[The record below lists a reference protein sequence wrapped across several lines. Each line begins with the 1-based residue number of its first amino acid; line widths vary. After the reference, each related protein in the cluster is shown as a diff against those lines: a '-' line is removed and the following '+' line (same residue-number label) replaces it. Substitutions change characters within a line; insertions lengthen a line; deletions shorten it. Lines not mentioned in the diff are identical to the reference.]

1 VTAFGHY
8 AFVHRRPVLLLALVL
23 TLGAAIYGSG
33 VFDQAKPFGFT
44 DPDSESAQAYEEIE
58 AATGEQAIPAV
69 LLLVD
74 PDAPVDRDLG
84 RAEVDE
90 AAARLAGID
99 GIVRVSQPAD
109 DTTLTS
115 DDADLALVEGYIADS
130 VDDMSDVGET
140 VTGEFHGDDDIQVG
154 GMAVASV
161 QLNEQTEE
169 DLREI
174 ELYAAPLLLL
184 ISLLV
189 FRSLVAA
196 MLPLVV
202 GGISIA
208 ATLAALRLLSEVM
221 TVDIFALNVVTTLGF
236 GLAIDYSLFMVSR
249 YREELA
255 KSKSRLPGEA
265 LRKTVAPVGR
275 MVCFSA
281 VTVAAAV
288 ASLAVF
294 PQAFLRSTGIGCAL
308 VALLS
313 AGVVLTV
320 LPAMLAVLGERVNAL
335 SLSRRRGG
343 SERSRTWQ
351 RVARLV
357 LAHPATLTVVIAG
370 AMVVAGLPFLRAELT
385 RADSRVLPKDDSA
398 RVVDQTI
405 RERYGDN
412 PAASLFVVTSGGKAA
427 GGPSVP
433 PSIRGLDDV
442 TEVSAPRSIG
452 MGIDVVEIGLGVDPY
467 SDRATEIARSVREL
481 SLGTDAGVTGGGAE
495 LVDQRESLRDHLPAA
510 LAIILVTTVIALV
523 LMTGSLVIPLL
534 TLLCNTLTISMA
546 LGVLVLVFQDAR
558 LESLLVYSGVGA
570 LDISV
575 PILLFAVIFGLST
588 DYGVFLLSRIAEARR
603 EGAGADTAIAIGLE
617 RTGRSITAAA
627 VLFAVA
633 IGSFVFSQMI
643 FIKQVAIGTSLAVI
657 IDATLVRALLLPS
670 LMRLCGEG
678 AWWAPGPLR
687 RFAGLRA

>member
-1 VTAFGHY
+1 MNALGHY
-8 AFVHRRPVLLLALVL
+8 AFAHRRVVLLIALVL
-23 TLGAAIYGSG
+23 TVAAAGYGSG
-33 VFDQAKPFGFT
+33 VFDEAKPFGFT
-44 DPDSESAQAYEEIE
+44 DPESESDQAYEEIE
-58 AATGEQAIPAV
+58 DATGEQAVPAV

-74 PDAPVDRDLG
+74 PDAPVGSILG
-84 RAEVDE
+84 RAQVDT
-90 AAARLAGID
+90 AAETLAGID
-99 GIVRVSQPAD
+99 GVARVSQPAD
-109 DTTLTS
+109 DPTLIS
-115 DDADLALVEGYIADS
+115 DDGGLALVEGYVSAS
-130 VDDMSDVGET
+130 VDDLTDVGER
-140 VTGEFHGDDDIQVG
+140 VTDEFADEEAVQIG
-154 GMAVASV
+154 GVAVASV
-161 QLNEQTEE
+161 QLNETTEE

-174 ELYAAPLLLL
+174 ELYAAPFLLL

-196 MLPLVV
+196 MLPLLV

-208 ATLAALRLLSEVM
+208 ATLAALRALSEVM

-255 KSKSRLPGEA
+255 KSRLPGEA
-265 LRKTVAPVGR
+265 LRGTVAPVGR

-294 PQAFLRSTGIGCAL
+294 PQPFLYSTGIGCAL
-308 VALLS
+308 VAMIS

-320 LPAMLAVLGERVNAL
+320 LPAMLALLGERVNAL
-335 SLSRRRGG
+335 SLSRRKWD
-343 SERSRTWQ
+343 ERSQNWQ

-357 LAHPATLTVVIAG
+357 LAHPAVITVLIATV
-370 AMVVAGLPFLRAELT
+370 MILAGLPFLRAELT

-398 RVVDQTI
+398 RVVDETI

-412 PAASLFVVTSGGKAA
+412 PAASLFIVGPAPMADAA
-427 GGPSVP
+427 ELRKD
-433 PSIRGLDDV
+433 IRRLAGV
-442 TEVSAPRSIG
+442 TEVSDPIPVGSG
-452 MGIDVVEIGLGVDPY
+452 THVVEIRLSVDPY
-467 SDRATEIARSVREL
+467 SDEATEIAKSVRDLEL
-481 SLGTDAGVTGGGAE
+481 GPEAKVTGAGAE
-495 LVDQRESLRDHLPAA
+495 LVDQRESLRDHLPVA
-510 LAIILVTTVIALV
+510 LAIILVSTVIALV

-534 TLLCNTLTISMA
+534 TLICNALTISVA
-546 LGVLVLVFQDAR
+546 LGVLVLIFQDAR
-558 LESLLVYSGVGA
+558 FESLLVYSGVGA

-603 EGAGADTAIAIGLE
+603 QGAGDDTAIAVGLE

-633 IGSFVFSQMI
+633 MGSFVFSEMI
-643 FIKQVAIGTSLAVI
+643 FIKQVAIGTSLAVL

-670 LMRLCGEG
+670 LMRLCGAK
-678 AWWAPGPLR
+678 AWWAPGRLQ